1 MLDLGLS
8 KLAIIGVL
16 ALIVVGPEKL
26 PRMARTV
33 GTLLGKAQ
41 RYMHEVKAE
50 VNRSIALDELRQ
62 AQAEIQAGMA
72 EVQQNLTTT
81 AAEMRQAFAEDYPD
95 GHTNAEAPSYR
106 HPGKNWRVKRGAR
119 PTWYKAHTGT
129 RRYAQSGSA
138 RVARFRP
145 KNYR

>member
-8 KLAIIGVL
+8 KLAVIGVL

-26 PRMARTV
+26 PRVARTV

-41 RYMHEVKAE
+41 RYMNEVKAE

-62 AQAEIQAGMA
+62 AQADIQAGVS
-72 EVQQNLTTT
+72 EVQQSLATT
-81 AAEMRQAFAEDYPD
+81 AEEMRQAFAD
-95 GHTNAEAPSYR
+95 GGSAEQAAPSYQ

-119 PTWYKAHTGT
+119 PTWYKAETGT
-129 RRYAQSGSA
+129 RRYVQSGSA

>member
-8 KLAIIGVL
+8 KLAVIGVL

-26 PRMARTV
+26 PRVARTV

-41 RYMHEVKAE
+41 RYMNEVKAE
-50 VNRSIALDELRQ
+50 VNRSIALDDLRQ
-62 AQAEIQAGMA
+62 AQAEIQAGVA
-72 EVQQNLTTT
+72 EVEKTLVTT
-81 AAEMRQAFAEDYPD
+81 AADMRQAFAGE
-95 GHTNAEAPSYR
+95 HAETGTPSYR
-106 HPGKNWRVKRGAR
+106 HPGKNWRLKRSVR
-119 PTWYKAHTGT
+119 PTWYKAQTGT
-129 RRYAQSGSA
+129 RRYVQSGSA